1 MSIHCITLRK
11 EEINEVL
18 KIFNSDT
25 FKPLRNNRNL
35 DAEKVFLN
43 YVKSWLNEYYP
54 ETENTIVDYKLP
66 TEEQLLNYLVK
77 VVKID
82 FLEKIVNPEKI
93 DYYNIWFS
101 NYEHSELS
109 NFTYRPFT
117 YEAPNNKQYKVKSVE
132 QAFQLAKALNSE
144 GPTIDDVEDILNAET
159 SYKAKIYGGRM
170 IMTPE
175 DKANW
180 DKIKVDI
187 MKDIIR
193 QSLIQHPE
201 TLRTLLSINKPITH
215 FDANNE
221 SPRFWGIKF
230 PKILEELKEEFK
242 SDEYV
247 NVNNFMNV
255 RSNKVIV
262 RPFKQPQQND
272 SSKANDTMR
281 IYLKNKPDIG
291 YFEVVMDAEDGRY
304 YVYFKP
310 KDKDNSNAWSEEEKE
325 ILFQAVA
332 DMIPSGA
339 YLSVRGELSKG
350 GVAGLNRFGN
360 LGFTEVERR
369 DIKIKGN
376 KSPITKVISG
386 GQTGVDTIGL
396 QVAKKLGIETGGK
409 APRGFLREEGIDTED
424 IASYGLVEITS
435 EEQAD
440 YTKRTGKRDPYTGRT
455 ELNVRN
461 SDGTVYFS
469 TSDDKAGLVATRRS
483 AAGWNKPF
491 LENPTAEE
499 LADWIV
505 KNNIKVLNVAGNRG
519 SKLSKNN
526 EVADILEEALSGVKS
541 SGITIPVW
549 QKNDDISSIITESEK
564 FYNRTDVM
572 DDPDYLYI
580 FTDNTD
586 RTSGGEEIDDGWY
599 AKKYGKGGYGTV
611 KNPTSA
617 VIRGLPNAAPIST
630 MKWFYKVHE
639 GETIE
644 SSRWTDDDFE
654 EFKIVIDDEIE
665 DIKKLWREGNFKGIK
680 LPKGGV
686 MTKIG
691 VGADK
696 RIAQLN
702 IRRVPRLY
710 EYLSRKMA
718 ELADY
723 VNDSSTVEKFE
734 NNLGIIN
741 EENWHKVD
749 AVFTSSKKRKRI
761 TLINKLFSKEV
772 ENAKNDL
779 IAELENQ
786 LSSATNTRTKLA
798 LAKAIN
804 NMTPFVAI
812 KQSQPIT
819 LYSRVKDIFINYIN
833 AAKDSDSFEELVKV
847 ELENS
852 VGTFMDKF
860 PDNIKRKVAE
870 NKVKYYI
877 KEYQLMVDNWDELIQ
892 DAASIYGDTYSI
904 YIDLS
909 KNLVFEE
916 FEEENT
922 DTEGYN
928 REEEK
933 EDNAEET
940 PYKEGWMQD
949 VRELSV
955 SESMTNRVRASIDD
969 IERTDRNGNIIVDD
983 LGYAQTLQASYVFT
997 EILSA
1002 LKNMTT
1008 ASEMLPML
1016 ERLQARKPW
1025 ASQIVNALK
1034 NDDQLFTAYYRV
1046 FRKDYLN
1053 MWVQRVN
1060 TLPDG
1065 SIQVKTVNINKPSG
1079 TSHYFDEW
1087 RDNFEYGLVLDK
1099 EDSIYNENGE
1109 IRKDKAEVGVKLVNS
1124 IREQL
1129 RGAKNKDLSQGKR
1142 DSQKIILESTETIHK
1157 LLSMLGV
1164 AITPESLNELLG
1176 YNVDYNKRDLLP
1188 GQIILNQLSII
1199 FKDILRNEA
1208 IKDGEPADLLNLYG
1222 NAFNKIAMAINNI
1235 DEDEVESSTR
1245 QGKKTLYSH
1254 IRPSYLTT
1262 LIKKLKGPNSEDFID
1277 KEYKVDF
1284 LYDRESDLWYNT
1296 LIADLKND
1304 LNAREKLEHMVLL
1317 EYNRKNYNKWT
1328 PLDTFL
1334 ALFSQYNAEPM
1345 EASSKEGYAWYQ
1357 VPLLSDAESAEFIRA
1372 KRVRTNYREV
1382 LSKKFVNVIRQEY
1395 NRIVTVRQRYN
1406 NNSVEKIAGYDMADD
1421 YLGGAKFH
1429 FFPELN
1435 TEAYSKDGKS
1445 FFERLAEVADDID
1458 AFEKL
1463 AKDAIEQIMDNNFV
1477 KAIDN
1482 WASIGVFDRV
1492 NPNDSNSAFKYFM
1505 QRSKER
1511 IKNILEEYY
1520 WNSTYMQS
1528 QIIQL
1533 LTTDLAYY
1541 GTYANFTKRALEF
1554 HSPTEKLNTLAKW
1567 DGKYVLA
1574 DKNGNVRPAR
1584 AIALMDELKPSKW
1597 LKEVEEVID
1606 SKIAEGKLTQY
1617 DKTVILSIWK
1627 KVNVTD
1633 AQAMRTFKSF
1643 RATQIAGDMWGDD
1656 YEKAYNNIRSGNWTA
1671 KDFVV
1676 LWNTRKPYLY
1686 TQYNHSDGVGGTMR
1700 SPVQHKN
1707 SEILMLTQAAFGAIL
1722 HQSSKFKALSDFMEE
1737 HDIDVAMFG
1746 SAIKVGGKGF
1756 VNLNGDLS
1764 AEDTKKILE
1773 DRYLVNGE
1781 INTNTVQEYNWEDYG
1796 FQVAT
1801 PEHNINAIQL
1811 FGTQIRRLICTDL
1824 DPNARFRVGGMELTK
1839 EQWLNYFNAINTA
1852 NIREA
1857 FEKLDSIYKD
1867 PKKISELLIKEI
1879 KKNSRYSNDLIEAVT
1894 FKNGKFN
1901 IPIFDLT
1908 TSQKLQE
1915 LLNSVVKSRIV
1926 KQKIKGGAL
1935 IQASPW
1941 LLNEK
1946 DKPKIIWGTD
1956 KNGKKYIKYM
1966 EAYIA
1971 CPDDS
1976 LYDLLLE
1983 PDGSININKKD
1994 SKGNYIVPEKYRRAI
2009 GYRIPTEY
2017 KYSMIP
2023 IRVKGFLP
2031 RQVGS
2036 VIILPE
2042 EITATTGSDYDVD
2055 KIYMMYHS
2063 IRVRDTYNLKR
2074 AWDDFYKSHPEIVE
2088 KIEYSKEQNFVRSL
2102 KELLEENPDL
2112 DIDVDE
2118 LREAF
2123 IEQNKR
2129 KYKEYE
2135 WDSSVQKEF
2144 SKWFETTKD
2153 KYTLNQR
2160 KVEVIEYKHNDI
2172 TPDSGISEIYKQAKT
2187 NTKAQRDNMLID
2199 LMFSTLTNYS
2209 TVDQII
2215 NPGGFEEPKRNA
2227 RICTLLRN
2235 LTLAN
2240 IDELGG
2246 IEKIL
2251 NLTINEA
2258 DKLLT
2263 SYGKVYNPLTP
2274 DTWINFQQRNMSGA
2288 SLVPMAATQ
2297 NASHAIAQFTK
2308 DFRVGDKYV
2317 YKFNGEYLG
2326 KLTRVND
2333 VTGHY
2338 ITKNVG
2344 SYLAAFVDNAK
2355 DAIAGDL
2362 NINTITANLLF
2373 LLIRLGHK
2381 PITASLVLSQPA
2393 VDMILKYINTGNYT
2407 LKEAIEQSI
2416 QDCKDRRSSANTGV
2430 TKNHDFTDVW
2440 LAKNI
2445 AAAQNAGDI
2454 HSSYIEEAEFY
2465 NNQMTVLVML
2475 KDMFKAAEG
2484 LGDIVRA
2491 VRFDAQTG
2499 SSGGSIAKGLAKI
2512 NAISD
2517 ILDNQDFPLEGLD
2530 FLWDFTKQPSEEVI
2544 INSNLPIQVAFYKW
2558 GLEKTLD
2565 WYKDLFPQVG
2575 NFYQNTIGQ
2584 LKRFTTYGKINEDT
2598 TNKVFN
2604 HLTLFLMTLVSKDF
2618 VGDKDSRDYY
2628 LNKFPEEF
2636 TKFKAK
2642 ERYLVAQLPIL
2653 KRIQYRGSNKYNGSS
2668 VLIFNNVGKVT
2679 NIQANDYRSDL
2690 RYLVLNDSTKDIA
2703 LKLLKYNF
2711 YRGLAFSP
2719 LGFSNFIPSLLKMDI
2734 GTDYVQSLERVL
2746 RVQSD
2751 DSLIDRF
2758 IDQYIRNN
2766 LNDRTFVP
2774 EVSYSGLFKEGSE
2787 LPESFKV
2794 TVTKA
2799 SSSDMKRFIYRDQ
2812 DDIKYRDYIC
2822 YTYKGLP
2829 RYYRHTGQGN
2839 YELITPLGDIYYK
2852 EYDANSS
2859 IMESTIK
2866 EVKKKSFKSVMV
2878 QQIEQQF
2885 EGALAGLDN
2894 TFADIYDNSQIDEPS
2909 NSNDTSD
2916 IEGQLSTLD
2925 GIISSLNAPQSQV
2938 STSSGTSSS
2947 LDTLSPEEEAHF
2959 DRGIDFEALYKE
2971 LQNIDPS
2978 ETDLDNN
2985 KNCANIK

>member
-1 MSIHCITLRK
+1 MSTHCITLRK
-11 EEINEVL
+11 EEVNEVL

-54 ETENTIVDYKLP
+54 ETENSIVDYKLP

-109 NFTYRPFT
+109 NFAYRPFT
-117 YEAPNNKQYKVKSVE
+117 YEAPNNKQYEVKSVE

-159 SYKAKIYGGRM
+159 SYKAKIYGDRM
-170 IMTPE
+170 FMTPE

-201 TLRTLLSINKPITH
+201 TLRILLGINKPITH

-262 RPFKQPQQND
+262 RPFKQPQQD
-272 SSKANDTMR
+272 APSKTNDTMR

-291 YFEVVMDAEDGRY
+291 YFEVVKDAEDSHY
-304 YVYFKP
+304 YVYFNP
-310 KDKDNSNAWSEEEKE
+310 KDKDNPNAWSEEEKE

-369 DIKIKGN
+369 DVK
-376 KSPITKVISG
+376 TK
-386 GQTGVDTIGL
+386 
-396 QVAKKLGIETGGK
+396 EGK
-409 APRGFLREEGIDTED
+409 
-424 IASYGLVEITS
+424 
-435 EEQAD
+435 
-440 YTKRTGKRDPYTGRT
+440 
-455 ELNVRN
+455 N
-461 SDGTVYFS
+461 
-469 TSDDKAGLVATRRS
+469 
-483 AAGWNKPF
+483 
-491 LENPTAEE
+491 
-499 LADWIV
+499 
-505 KNNIKVLNVAGNRG
+505 
-519 SKLSKNN
+519 
-526 EVADILEEALSGVKS
+526 

-639 GETIE
+639 GETIR

-654 EFKIVIDDEIE
+654 EFKTVIDDEIE

-691 VGADK
+691 VGKDK

-702 IRRVPRLY
+702 IRRVPKLY

-718 ELADY
+718 ELAEY

-734 NNLGIIN
+734 ENLGTIN

-798 LAKAIN
+798 LAKAIS

-812 KQSQPIT
+812 KQAQPIT
-819 LYSRVKDIFINYIN
+819 LYSRVKDIFVDYIN
-833 AAKDSDSFEELVKV
+833 AAKDPDSFEELVKV

-860 PDNIKRKVAE
+860 PDNVKRKVAE

-877 KEYQLMVDNWDELIQ
+877 KEYQLMIDNWDELIQ

-909 KNLVFEE
+909 KNLAFEE

-922 DTEGYN
+922 DEEGYN

-933 EDNAEET
+933 EDTIEDT

-955 SESMTNRVRASIDD
+955 SESMTNRVRASIND
-969 IERTDRNGNIIVDD
+969 IERTDRNGNIMVDD

-1109 IRKDKAEVGVKLVNS
+1109 IKKDKAEVGVKLVNS

-1164 AITPESLNELLG
+1164 SITPESLNELLG

-1188 GQIILNQLSII
+1188 GQILLNQLSII
-1199 FKDILRNEA
+1199 FKDILRNDA
-1208 IKDGEPADLLNLYG
+1208 IKNGEPADLLNLYG
-1222 NAFNKIAMAINNI
+1222 SAFNKIAMAINNI

-1262 LIKKLKGPNSEDFID
+1262 LIKKLKGPNSEDFVD

-1284 LYDRESDLWYNT
+1284 LYDRESNLWYNT
-1296 LIADLKND
+1296 LIADLRND
-1304 LNAREKLEHMVLL
+1304 PNAREKLEHMVLL

-1345 EASSKEGYAWYQ
+1345 EVGSKEGYAWYQ
-1357 VPLLSDAESAEFIRA
+1357 IPLLSDAESAEFIRA

-1406 NNSVEKIAGYDMADD
+1406 NNSIEKIAGYDMTDD

-1435 TEAYSKDGKS
+1435 TEAYSEDGKS

-1463 AKDAIEQIMDNNFV
+1463 AKNAIEQIMDNNFV

-1492 NPNDSNSAFKYFM
+1492 NPNDSNSAFKYFT
-1505 QRSKER
+1505 QRSRER
-1511 IKNILEEYY
+1511 IENILKEYY

-1584 AIALMDELKPSKW
+1584 AIALMDELKPSTW

-1656 YEKAYNNIRSGNWTA
+1656 YEEAYNNIRSGNWTA

-1700 SPVQHKN
+1700 SPIQHKN

-1824 DPNARFRVGGMELTK
+1824 DPNARFRIGDMELTK

-2088 KIEYSKEQNFVRSL
+2088 KIKYSKEQNFVRAL

-2129 KYKEYE
+2129 KHKEYE

-2144 SKWFETTKD
+2144 SKWFKTTKD
-2153 KYTLNQR
+2153 KYTLNQK
-2160 KVEVIEYKHNDI
+2160 KVEVIEYKHNDV

-2251 NLTINEA
+2251 NLTIEEA
-2258 DKLLT
+2258 DKLLA

-2274 DTWINFQQRNMSGA
+2274 DTWITFQQRNMSGA

-2317 YKFNGEYLG
+2317 YKFNGESLS
-2326 KLTRVND
+2326 KLNRVND

-2393 VDMILKYINTGNYT
+2393 VDMVLKYINTGNYT

-2475 KDMFKAAEG
+2475 KGMFKAAEG

-2565 WYKDLFPQVG
+2565 WYKNLFPHVG
-2575 NFYQNTIGQ
+2575 TFYQNTIGQ
-2584 LKRFTTYGKINEDT
+2584 LKEFTTYGKISEDA

-2618 VGDKDSRDYY
+2618 VGDKDTRDYY

-2642 ERYLVAQLPIL
+2642 ESYLVAQLPIL
-2653 KRIQYRGSNKYNGSS
+2653 RRIQYRGSNKYNGSS

-2719 LGFSNFIPSLLKMDI
+2719 LGFSNFIPSLLKMDT
-2734 GTDYVQSLERVL
+2734 GTDYVQSLERIL
-2746 RVQSD
+2746 QVQSD

-2839 YELITPLGDIYYK
+2839 YELITPLGDTYYK

-2859 IMESTIK
+2859 IMESAIK

-2885 EGALAGLDN
+2885 EAALAGLDN

-2909 NSNDTSD
+2909 NSDDTSD

-2925 GIISSLNAPQSQV
+2925 GVISSLNAPQSQV
-2938 STSSGTSSS
+2938 SIPSGTSSS
-2947 LDTLSPEEEAHF
+2947 LDTLSPEEEAYF

-2978 ETDLDNN
+2978 KTDLDNN

>member
-1 MSIHCITLRK
+1 MSTHCITLRK
-11 EEINEVL
+11 EEVNEVL

-109 NFTYRPFT
+109 NFAYRPFT
-117 YEAPNNKQYKVKSVE
+117 YEAPNNKRYEVKSVE

-144 GPTIDDVEDILNAET
+144 GPTIDDVEDILNAGT
-159 SYKAKIYGGRM
+159 PYKAKIYGGRM

-175 DKANW
+175 DKTNW

-247 NVNNFMNV
+247 NVNNFMNI

-291 YFEVVMDAEDGRY
+291 YFEVVKDDEDGRY

-310 KDKDNSNAWSEEEKE
+310 KDNDNPNAWSEEEKE

-360 LGFTEVERR
+360 LGFTEVERK
-369 DIKIKGN
+369 DVK
-376 KSPITKVISG
+376 TK
-386 GQTGVDTIGL
+386 
-396 QVAKKLGIETGGK
+396 EGK
-409 APRGFLREEGIDTED
+409 
-424 IASYGLVEITS
+424 
-435 EEQAD
+435 
-440 YTKRTGKRDPYTGRT
+440 
-455 ELNVRN
+455 N
-461 SDGTVYFS
+461 
-469 TSDDKAGLVATRRS
+469 
-483 AAGWNKPF
+483 
-491 LENPTAEE
+491 
-499 LADWIV
+499 
-505 KNNIKVLNVAGNRG
+505 
-519 SKLSKNN
+519 
-526 EVADILEEALSGVKS
+526 

-549 QKNDDISSIITESEK
+549 QKNNDTSSIITESEK

-654 EFKIVIDDEIE
+654 EFKTVIDDEIE

-702 IRRVPRLY
+702 IRRVPKLY

-734 NNLGIIN
+734 DNLGTIN

-786 LSSATNTRTKLA
+786 LSSATDTRAKLA

-819 LYSRVKDIFINYIN
+819 LYSKVKDIFINYIS

-909 KNLVFEE
+909 KNVVFEE

-969 IERTDRNGNIIVDD
+969 IERTDRNGNIMVDD

-1109 IRKDKAEVGVKLVNS
+1109 IKKDKAEVGVKLVNS

-1164 AITPESLNELLG
+1164 SITPESLNELLG
-1176 YNVDYNKRDLLP
+1176 YNVDYNNKRDLLP
-1188 GQIILNQLSII
+1188 GQILLNQLSVI
-1199 FKDILRNEA
+1199 FKDILRNDA

-1222 NAFNKIAMAINNI
+1222 SAFNKIAMAINNI

-1262 LIKKLKGPNSEDFID
+1262 LIKKLKGPNSEDFVD

-1284 LYDRESDLWYNT
+1284 LYDEKSESWYNT
-1296 LIADLKND
+1296 LIADLRND
-1304 LNAREKLEHMVLL
+1304 PNAREKLEHMVLL
-1317 EYNRKNYNKWT
+1317 EYNRKDYNKWT

-1345 EASSKEGYAWYQ
+1345 EAGSKEGYAWYQ

-1435 TEAYSKDGKS
+1435 TEAYSEDGKS

-1492 NPNDSNSAFKYFM
+1492 NPNDSNSAFKYFT
-1505 QRSKER
+1505 QRSRER
-1511 IKNILEEYY
+1511 IENILKEYY

-1584 AIALMDELKPSKW
+1584 AIALMDELKPSTW

-1773 DRYLVNGE
+1773 DRYLVNGK

-1824 DPNARFRVGGMELTK
+1824 DPNARFRIGDMELTK

-2088 KIEYSKEQNFVRSL
+2088 KIEYSKEQNFVRAL

-2129 KYKEYE
+2129 KHKEYE

-2144 SKWFETTKD
+2144 SKWFKTTKD

-2160 KVEVIEYKHNDI
+2160 KVEVIEYKHNDV

-2274 DTWINFQQRNMSGA
+2274 DTWITFQQRNMSGA

-2317 YKFNGEYLG
+2317 YKFNGESLS
-2326 KLTRVND
+2326 KLNRVND

-2393 VDMILKYINTGNYT
+2393 VDMVLKYINTGNYT

-2475 KDMFKAAEG
+2475 KGMFKAAEG

-2499 SSGGSIAKGLAKI
+2499 GPGGSIAKGLAKI

-2734 GTDYVQSLERVL
+2734 GTDYVQSLERIL

-2799 SSSDMKRFIYRDQ
+2799 SSSEMKRFIYKDQ

-2839 YELITPLGDIYYK
+2839 YELITPLGDTYYK

-2859 IMESTIK
+2859 IIESAIK

-2885 EGALAGLDN
+2885 EAALAGLDN

-2909 NSNDTSD
+2909 NSDDTSD

-2925 GIISSLNAPQSQV
+2925 GVISSLNVPQSQV
-2938 STSSGTSSS
+2938 STSSGTNSS

>member
-1 MSIHCITLRK
+1 MSTHCITLRK
-11 EEINEVL
+11 EEVNEVL

-25 FKPLRNNRNL
+25 FEPLRNNRNL
-35 DAEKVFLN
+35 NAETVFLN

-54 ETENTIVDYKLP
+54 ETENSIVDYKLP

-93 DYYNIWFS
+93 DYYNIWYS

-109 NFTYRPFT
+109 NFAYRPFT
-117 YEAPNNKQYKVKSVE
+117 YEAPNNKQYEVKSVE
-132 QAFQLAKALNSE
+132 QAFQLTKALNSD
-144 GPTIDDVEDILNAET
+144 GPTIDDIEDILNAET
-159 SYKAKIYGGRM
+159 SYKAKIHGDRM
-170 IMTPE
+170 FMTSE
-175 DKANW
+175 DIANW

-215 FDANNE
+215 FDANNK

-230 PKILEELKEEFK
+230 PKILEELREEFK

-262 RPFKQPQQND
+262 RPFKQPQQDD

-291 YFEVVMDAEDGRY
+291 YFEVVKDDEDGHY
-304 YVYFKP
+304 YVYFNP
-310 KDKDNSNAWSEEEKE
+310 KDKDNPNAWSEEEKE
-325 ILFQAVA
+325 ILFQVVA

-350 GVAGLNRFGN
+350 GVAGLNRFGS

-369 DIKIKGN
+369 DVKIKGN

-409 APRGFLREEGIDTED
+409 APRNFLREEGIDTED

-469 TSDDKAGLVATRRS
+469 TSDDKAGLIATRRS
-483 AAGWNKPF
+483 AAEWNKPF
-491 LENPTAEE
+491 LENPTVEE

-526 EVADILEEALSGVKS
+526 EVADILEDALSGIKS

-549 QKNDDISSIITESEK
+549 QKNDDISSIITESDK

-617 VIRGLPNAAPIST
+617 IIRGLPNAAPIST
-630 MKWFYKVHE
+630 MKWFYKAHE
-639 GETIE
+639 GETVE

-654 EFKIVIDDEIE
+654 EFKTVIDDEIE
-665 DIKKLWREGNFKGIK
+665 DIKRLWREGNFKGIK

-686 MTKIG
+686 MSKIG
-691 VGADK
+691 VGKDR

-702 IRRVPRLY
+702 IRRVPKLY

-718 ELADY
+718 ELAEY

-734 NNLGIIN
+734 ENLGTIN

-772 ENAKNDL
+772 ENTKNDL
-779 IAELENQ
+779 IDELEDQ

-798 LAKAIN
+798 LAKAIS

-812 KQSQPIT
+812 KQAQPIT

-833 AAKDSDSFEELVKV
+833 AAKDPDSFEELVKV

-852 VGTFMDKF
+852 IGTFMDKF
-860 PDNIKRKVAE
+860 PDNVKRKVAE

-877 KEYQLMVDNWDELIQ
+877 KEYQLMIDNWDELIQ

-909 KNLVFEE
+909 KNLAFEE
-916 FEEENT
+916 FEEEIT

-933 EDNAEET
+933 DDNAEET

-955 SESMTNRVRASIDD
+955 SESMTNRVRTSIND
-969 IERTDRNGNIIVDD
+969 IERTDRNGNIMVDD

-1025 ASQIVNALK
+1025 ASQIVNAIK

-1109 IRKDKAEVGVKLVNS
+1109 IKKDKAEVGVKLVNS
-1124 IREQL
+1124 IKDQL
-1129 RGAKNKDLSQGKR
+1129 RGVRKEKK
-1142 DSQKIILESTETIHK
+1142 DSQQVILENTGTIHK

-1176 YNVDYNKRDLLP
+1176 YNVDYNNKRDLLP
-1188 GQIILNQLSII
+1188 GQILLNQLSII
-1199 FKDILRNEA
+1199 FKDILRNDA

-1222 NAFNKIAMAINNI
+1222 SAFNKIAMAINNI

-1262 LIKKLKGPNSEDFID
+1262 LIKKLKGPNSKEFID

-1284 LYDRESDLWYNT
+1284 LYDEKSESWHNT
-1296 LIADLKND
+1296 LIADLRD
-1304 LNAREKLEHMVLL
+1304 EDDPSAREKLEHMVLL
-1317 EYNRKNYNKWT
+1317 EYNRKGYNKWT

-1345 EASSKEGYAWYQ
+1345 EVSSKEGYAWYQ

-1372 KRVRTNYREV
+1372 KRVRTKYKEI

-1406 NNSVEKIAGYDMADD
+1406 NNSVEKIAGYDMTDD

-1492 NPNDSNSAFKYFM
+1492 NPNDSNSAFKYFT
-1505 QRSKER
+1505 QRSRER
-1511 IKNILEEYY
+1511 IENILKEYY

-1541 GTYANFTKRALEF
+1541 STYANFTKRALEF

-1584 AIALMDELKPSKW
+1584 AIALMDELKPSTW

-1656 YEKAYNNIRSGNWTA
+1656 YEEAYNNIRSGNWTA

-1773 DRYLVNGE
+1773 DRYLVNGK

-1824 DPNARFRVGGMELTK
+1824 DPNARFRIGGMELTK

-2063 IRVRDTYNLKR
+2063 IRVRETYNLKR
-2074 AWDDFYKSHPEIVE
+2074 AWDDFYKSHPKIVE

-2129 KYKEYE
+2129 KHKEYE

-2144 SKWFETTKD
+2144 SKWFKTTKD
-2153 KYTLNQR
+2153 KYTLNRR
-2160 KVEVIEYKHNDI
+2160 KVEVIEYKHNDV
-2172 TPDSGISEIYKQAKT
+2172 TPDSDIFEIYKQAKT

-2251 NLTINEA
+2251 NLTIEEA
-2258 DKLLT
+2258 DKLLA

-2274 DTWINFQQRNMSGA
+2274 DTWITFQQRNMSGA

-2308 DFRVGDKYV
+2308 DFRIGDKYV
-2317 YKFNGEYLG
+2317 YKFNGESLG
-2326 KLTRVND
+2326 KLNRVND

-2393 VDMILKYINTGNYT
+2393 VDMVLKYVNTGNYT

-2454 HSSYIEEAEFY
+2454 HSSYLEEAEFY

-2475 KDMFKAAEG
+2475 KGMFKAAEG

-2530 FLWDFTKQPSEEVI
+2530 FLWDFTKQSSEEDI

-2565 WYKDLFPQVG
+2565 WYKGLFPHVG

-2584 LKRFTTYGKINEDT
+2584 LKEFTTYGKISEDA

-2642 ERYLVAQLPIL
+2642 ESYLVAQLPIL
-2653 KRIQYRGSNKYNGSS
+2653 RRIQYRGSNKYNGSS

-2719 LGFSNFIPSLLKMDI
+2719 LGFSNFIPSLLKMDT
-2734 GTDYVQSLERVL
+2734 GTDYVQSLERIL

-2774 EVSYSGLFKEGSE
+2774 EVSYSGLFNTESE

-2794 TVTKA
+2794 AVTKA
-2799 SSSDMKRFIYRDQ
+2799 SSSDMKRFIYRNQ

-2839 YELITPLGDIYYK
+2839 YELITPLGDTYYK

-2859 IMESTIK
+2859 IMESAIK
-2866 EVKKKSFKSVMV
+2866 EVKKKPFKSVMV
-2878 QQIEQQF
+2878 QQIKQQF
-2885 EGALAGLDN
+2885 EDALAGLDN
-2894 TFADIYDNSQIDEPS
+2894 TFADIYDNSQVDAPS
-2909 NSNDTSD
+2909 NSDDTSG
-2916 IEGQLSTLD
+2916 IEGQLSALD
-2925 GIISSLNAPQSQV
+2925 GVISSLNAPQSQV
-2938 STSSGTSSS
+2938 SMPSSTSSS
-2947 LDTLSPEEEAHF
+2947 FDILSPEEEAHF

>member
-1 MSIHCITLRK
+1 MSTHCITLRK
-11 EEINEVL
+11 EEVNEVL

-109 NFTYRPFT
+109 NFAYRPFT
-117 YEAPNNKQYKVKSVE
+117 YEAPNNKQYEVKSVE

-159 SYKAKIYGGRM
+159 PYKAKIYGDRM
-170 IMTPE
+170 FMTPE

-180 DKIKVDI
+180 DKIKVDV

-201 TLRTLLSINKPITH
+201 TLRTLLGINKPITH

-221 SPRFWGIKF
+221 SPKFWGIKF

-255 RSNKVIV
+255 KSNKVIV
-262 RPFKQPQQND
+262 RPFKQPQQAAP
-272 SSKANDTMR
+272 SKTNDTMR

-291 YFEVVMDAEDGRY
+291 YFEVVKDDEDGRY

-310 KDKDNSNAWSEEEKE
+310 KDNDNPNAWSEEEKE

-360 LGFTEVERR
+360 LGFTETERK
-369 DIKIKGN
+369 DVK
-376 KSPITKVISG
+376 TK
-386 GQTGVDTIGL
+386 
-396 QVAKKLGIETGGK
+396 EGK
-409 APRGFLREEGIDTED
+409 
-424 IASYGLVEITS
+424 
-435 EEQAD
+435 
-440 YTKRTGKRDPYTGRT
+440 
-455 ELNVRN
+455 N
-461 SDGTVYFS
+461 
-469 TSDDKAGLVATRRS
+469 
-483 AAGWNKPF
+483 
-491 LENPTAEE
+491 
-499 LADWIV
+499 
-505 KNNIKVLNVAGNRG
+505 
-519 SKLSKNN
+519 
-526 EVADILEEALSGVKS
+526 

-639 GETIE
+639 GETIK

-654 EFKIVIDDEIE
+654 EFKTVIDDEIE
-665 DIKKLWREGNFKGIK
+665 DIKRLWREGNFKGIK

-691 VGADK
+691 VVADK

-734 NNLGIIN
+734 ENLGTIN

-786 LSSATNTRTKLA
+786 LSSATNTRAKLA

-969 IERTDRNGNIIVDD
+969 IERTDRNGNIMVDD

-1109 IRKDKAEVGVKLVNS
+1109 IKKDKAEVGVKLVNS

-1142 DSQKIILESTETIHK
+1142 DSQKIILENTETIHK

-1164 AITPESLNELLG
+1164 SITPESLNELLG
-1176 YNVDYNKRDLLP
+1176 YNVDYNNKRDLLP
-1188 GQIILNQLSII
+1188 GQILLNQLSII
-1199 FKDILRNEA
+1199 FKDILRNDA

-1222 NAFNKIAMAINNI
+1222 SAFNKIAMAINNI

-1262 LIKKLKGPNSEDFID
+1262 LIKKLKGPNSEEFID

-1296 LIADLKND
+1296 LIADLRND
-1304 LNAREKLEHMVLL
+1304 PNAREKLEHMVLL

-1345 EASSKEGYAWYQ
+1345 EAGSKEGYAWYQ

-1372 KRVRTNYREV
+1372 KRVRTNYKEI

-1406 NNSVEKIAGYDMADD
+1406 NNSVEKIAGYDMTDD

-1435 TEAYSKDGKS
+1435 TEAYSEDGKS

-1492 NPNDSNSAFKYFM
+1492 NPNDSNSAFKYFT
-1505 QRSKER
+1505 QRSRER
-1511 IKNILEEYY
+1511 IENILKEYY

-1584 AIALMDELKPSKW
+1584 AIALMDELKPSTW

-1773 DRYLVNGE
+1773 DRYLVNGK

-1824 DPNARFRVGGMELTK
+1824 DPNARFRIGGMELTK

-2129 KYKEYE
+2129 KHKEYE

-2144 SKWFETTKD
+2144 SKWFKTTKD

-2160 KVEVIEYKHNDI
+2160 KVEVIEYKHNDV

-2274 DTWINFQQRNMSGA
+2274 DTWITFQQRNMSGA

-2317 YKFNGEYLG
+2317 YKFNGESLS
-2326 KLTRVND
+2326 KLNRVND

-2393 VDMILKYINTGNYT
+2393 VDMVLKYINTGNYT

-2416 QDCKDRRSSANTGV
+2416 QDCKDRRSSVNTGV

-2475 KDMFKAAEG
+2475 KGMFKAAEG

-2575 NFYQNTIGQ
+2575 NFYQNTISQ
-2584 LKRFTTYGKINEDT
+2584 LKEFTTYGKINEDT

-2719 LGFSNFIPSLLKMDI
+2719 LGFSNFIPSLLKMDT
-2734 GTDYVQSLERVL
+2734 GTDYVQSLERIL

-2829 RYYRHTGQGN
+2829 HYYKHTGQGN
-2839 YELITPLGDIYYK
+2839 YELITPLGDTYYK

-2859 IMESTIK
+2859 IMESAIK
-2866 EVKKKSFKSVMV
+2866 EVKKKPFKSVMV

-2885 EGALAGLDN
+2885 EAALAGLDN
-2894 TFADIYDNSQIDEPS
+2894 IFTDIYDNSQIDEPS
-2909 NSNDTSD
+2909 NSDDTSD

-2925 GIISSLNAPQSQV
+2925 GVISSLNAPQSQV
-2938 STSSGTSSS
+2938 SIPSGTSSS

>member
-1 MSIHCITLRK
+1 MSTHCITLRK
-11 EEINEVL
+11 EEVNEVL

-25 FKPLRNNRNL
+25 FEPLRNNRNL
-35 DAEKVFLN
+35 NAETVFLN

-54 ETENTIVDYKLP
+54 ETENSIVDYKLP

-93 DYYNIWFS
+93 DYYNIWYS

-109 NFTYRPFT
+109 NFAYRPFT
-117 YEAPNNKQYKVKSVE
+117 YEAPNNKQYEVKSVE
-132 QAFQLAKALNSE
+132 QAFQLAKALNSD

-159 SYKAKIYGGRM
+159 SYKAKIHGDRM
-170 IMTPE
+170 FMTSE
-175 DKANW
+175 DIANW

-201 TLRTLLSINKPITH
+201 TLKTLLSINKPITH
-215 FDANNE
+215 FDANNK

-230 PKILEELKEEFK
+230 PKILEELREEFK

-247 NVNNFMNV
+247 NINNFMNV

-262 RPFKQPQQND
+262 RPFKQPQQDD

-291 YFEVVMDAEDGRY
+291 YFEVVRDTEEGRY
-304 YVYFKP
+304 YVYFNP
-310 KDKDNSNAWSEEEKE
+310 KDKDNPNAWSEEEKE

-350 GVAGLNRFGN
+350 GVTGLNRFGN

-369 DIKIKGN
+369 DVK
-376 KSPITKVISG
+376 TK
-386 GQTGVDTIGL
+386 
-396 QVAKKLGIETGGK
+396 EGK
-409 APRGFLREEGIDTED
+409 
-424 IASYGLVEITS
+424 
-435 EEQAD
+435 
-440 YTKRTGKRDPYTGRT
+440 
-455 ELNVRN
+455 N
-461 SDGTVYFS
+461 
-469 TSDDKAGLVATRRS
+469 
-483 AAGWNKPF
+483 
-491 LENPTAEE
+491 
-499 LADWIV
+499 
-505 KNNIKVLNVAGNRG
+505 
-519 SKLSKNN
+519 
-526 EVADILEEALSGVKS
+526 

-639 GETIE
+639 GETVE
-644 SSRWTDDDFE
+644 SSRWTNDDFE
-654 EFKIVIDDEIE
+654 EFKTVIDDEIE
-665 DIKKLWREGNFKGIK
+665 DIKRLWREGNFKGIK

-686 MTKIG
+686 MSKIG
-691 VGADK
+691 VGKDR

-702 IRRVPRLY
+702 IRRVPKLY

-718 ELADY
+718 ELAEY

-734 NNLGIIN
+734 ENLGTIN

-772 ENAKNDL
+772 ENTKNDL
-779 IAELENQ
+779 IDELEDQ

-798 LAKAIN
+798 LAKAIS

-812 KQSQPIT
+812 KQAQPIT

-833 AAKDSDSFEELVKV
+833 AAKDPDSFEELVKV

-852 VGTFMDKF
+852 IGTFMDKF
-860 PDNIKRKVAE
+860 PDNVKRKVAE

-877 KEYQLMVDNWDELIQ
+877 KEYQLMIDNWDELIQ

-955 SESMTNRVRASIDD
+955 SESMTNRVRASIDN
-969 IERTDRNGNIIVDD
+969 IERTDRNGNIMVDD

-1025 ASQIVNALK
+1025 ASQIVNAIK

-1109 IRKDKAEVGVKLVNS
+1109 IKKDKAEVGVKLVNS
-1124 IREQL
+1124 IKDQL
-1129 RGAKNKDLSQGKR
+1129 RGVRKEKK
-1142 DSQKIILESTETIHK
+1142 DSQQVILENTGTIHK

-1176 YNVDYNKRDLLP
+1176 YNVDYNNKRDLLP
-1188 GQIILNQLSII
+1188 GQILLNQLSII
-1199 FKDILRNEA
+1199 FKDILRNDA

-1222 NAFNKIAMAINNI
+1222 SAFNKIAMAINNI

-1262 LIKKLKGPNSEDFID
+1262 LIKKLKGPNSEDFVD

-1284 LYDRESDLWYNT
+1284 LYDRESNLWYNT
-1296 LIADLKND
+1296 LIADLRND
-1304 LNAREKLEHMVLL
+1304 PNAREKLEHMVLL

-1345 EASSKEGYAWYQ
+1345 EAGSKEGYAWYQ

-1406 NNSVEKIAGYDMADD
+1406 NNSIEKIAGYDMADD

-1492 NPNDSNSAFKYFM
+1492 NPNDSNSAFKYFT
-1505 QRSKER
+1505 QRSRER
-1511 IKNILEEYY
+1511 IENILKEYY

-1541 GTYANFTKRALEF
+1541 GNYANFTKRALEF

-1584 AIALMDELKPSKW
+1584 AIALMDELKPSTW

-1764 AEDTKKILE
+1764 AENTKKILE
-1773 DRYLVNGE
+1773 DRYLVNGK

-1824 DPNARFRVGGMELTK
+1824 DPNAKFRIGNMELTK

-2063 IRVRDTYNLKR
+2063 IRVRETYNLKR
-2074 AWDDFYKSHPEIVE
+2074 AWDDFYKSHPKIVE

-2129 KYKEYE
+2129 KHKEYE

-2144 SKWFETTKD
+2144 SKWFKTTKD
-2153 KYTLNQR
+2153 KYTLNRR
-2160 KVEVIEYKHNDI
+2160 KVEVIEYKHNDV
-2172 TPDSGISEIYKQAKT
+2172 TPDSDIFEIYKQAKT

-2251 NLTINEA
+2251 NLTIEEA
-2258 DKLLT
+2258 DKLLA

-2274 DTWINFQQRNMSGA
+2274 DTWITFQQRNMSGA

-2317 YKFNGEYLG
+2317 YKFNGESLG
-2326 KLTRVND
+2326 KLNRVND

-2393 VDMILKYINTGNYT
+2393 VDMVLKYVNTGNYT

-2475 KDMFKAAEG
+2475 KGMFKAAEG

-2530 FLWDFTKQPSEEVI
+2530 FLWDFTKQSSEEDI

-2565 WYKDLFPQVG
+2565 WYKGLFPHVG
-2575 NFYQNTIGQ
+2575 AFYQNTIGQ
-2584 LKRFTTYGKINEDT
+2584 LKEFTTYGKISEDA
-2598 TNKVFN
+2598 TNKIFN

-2618 VGDKDSRDYY
+2618 VGDKDTRDYY

-2642 ERYLVAQLPIL
+2642 ESYLVAQLPIIR
-2653 KRIQYRGSNKYNGSS
+2653 RIQYRGSNKYNGSS

-2719 LGFSNFIPSLLKMDI
+2719 LGFSNFIPSLLKMDT
-2734 GTDYVQSLERVL
+2734 GTDYVQSLERIL

-2774 EVSYSGLFKEGSE
+2774 EVSYSGLFNTESE
-2787 LPESFKV
+2787 LPKSFKV
-2794 TVTKA
+2794 VVTKA
-2799 SSSDMKRFIYRDQ
+2799 SSSDMKRFIYRNQ

-2839 YELITPLGDIYYK
+2839 YELITPLGDTYYK

-2859 IMESTIK
+2859 IMESAIK
-2866 EVKKKSFKSVMV
+2866 EVKKKPFKSVVV
-2878 QQIEQQF
+2878 QQIKQQF
-2885 EGALAGLDN
+2885 EDALAGLDN
-2894 TFADIYDNSQIDEPS
+2894 TFADIYDNSQVDAPS
-2909 NSNDTSD
+2909 NSDDTSG
-2916 IEGQLSTLD
+2916 IEGQLSALD
-2925 GIISSLNAPQSQV
+2925 GVISSLNAPQSQV
-2938 STSSGTSSS
+2938 SMSSGTSSS
-2947 LDTLSPEEEAHF
+2947 LDILNPEEEAHF

>member
-1 MSIHCITLRK
+1 MSTHCITLRK
-11 EEINEVL
+11 EEVNEVL

-109 NFTYRPFT
+109 NFAYRPFT
-117 YEAPNNKQYKVKSVE
+117 YEAPNNKQYEVKSVE

-159 SYKAKIYGGRM
+159 SYKAKIYGDRM
-170 IMTPE
+170 FMTPE

-180 DKIKVDI
+180 DKIKVDV

-221 SPRFWGIKF
+221 SPKFWGIKF

-291 YFEVVMDAEDGRY
+291 YFEVVKDDEDGEDGRY

-310 KDKDNSNAWSEEEKE
+310 KDNDNPNAWSEEEKE

-369 DIKIKGN
+369 DVK
-376 KSPITKVISG
+376 TK
-386 GQTGVDTIGL
+386 
-396 QVAKKLGIETGGK
+396 EGK
-409 APRGFLREEGIDTED
+409 
-424 IASYGLVEITS
+424 
-435 EEQAD
+435 
-440 YTKRTGKRDPYTGRT
+440 
-455 ELNVRN
+455 N
-461 SDGTVYFS
+461 
-469 TSDDKAGLVATRRS
+469 
-483 AAGWNKPF
+483 
-491 LENPTAEE
+491 
-499 LADWIV
+499 
-505 KNNIKVLNVAGNRG
+505 
-519 SKLSKNN
+519 
-526 EVADILEEALSGVKS
+526 

-549 QKNDDISSIITESEK
+549 QKNDAISSVITESEK

-586 RTSGGEEIDDGWY
+586 RTSGGEKIDDGWY

-644 SSRWTDDDFE
+644 SSRWTDDDFD
-654 EFKIVIDDEIE
+654 EFKTVIDDEIE
-665 DIKKLWREGNFKGIK
+665 DIKRLWREGNFKGIK

-734 NNLGIIN
+734 DNLGTIN

-779 IAELENQ
+779 IDELEDQ

-819 LYSRVKDIFINYIN
+819 LYSKVKDIFINYIN
-833 AAKDSDSFEELVKV
+833 AAKDPGSFEELVKV

-860 PDNIKRKVAE
+860 PDNVKRKVAE

-877 KEYQLMVDNWDELIQ
+877 KEYQLMIDNWDELIQ

-969 IERTDRNGNIIVDD
+969 IERTDRNGNIMVDD

-1109 IRKDKAEVGVKLVNS
+1109 IKKDKAEVGVKLVNS

-1164 AITPESLNELLG
+1164 SITPESLNEVLG
-1176 YNVDYNKRDLLP
+1176 YNVDYNNKRELLP
-1188 GQIILNQLSII
+1188 GQILLNQLSII
-1199 FKDILRNEA
+1199 FKDILRNDA

-1222 NAFNKIAMAINNI
+1222 SAFNKIAMAINNI

-1262 LIKKLKGPNSEDFID
+1262 LIKKLKGPNSEDFVD

-1284 LYDRESDLWYNT
+1284 LYDRESNLWYNT
-1296 LIADLKND
+1296 LIADLRND
-1304 LNAREKLEHMVLL
+1304 PNAREKLEHMVLL

-1334 ALFSQYNAEPM
+1334 ALFSQYNAEPI
-1345 EASSKEGYAWYQ
+1345 EAGSKEGYAWYQ
-1357 VPLLSDAESAEFIRA
+1357 IPLLSDAESAEFIRA

-1406 NNSVEKIAGYDMADD
+1406 NNSVEKIAGYDMTDN

-1492 NPNDSNSAFKYFM
+1492 NPNDSNSAFKYFT
-1505 QRSKER
+1505 QRSRER
-1511 IKNILEEYY
+1511 IENILKEYY

-1584 AIALMDELKPSKW
+1584 AIALMDELKPSTW

-1686 TQYNHSDGVGGTMR
+1686 TQYNHSDGVGGIMR

-1764 AEDTKKILE
+1764 VEDTKKILE
-1773 DRYLVNGE
+1773 DRYLVNGK

-1824 DPNARFRVGGMELTK
+1824 DPNARFRIGGMELTK

-2088 KIEYSKEQNFVRSL
+2088 KIEYSKEQNFVRAL

-2129 KYKEYE
+2129 KHKEYE

-2144 SKWFETTKD
+2144 SKWFKTTKD

-2160 KVEVIEYKHNDI
+2160 KVEVIEYKHNDV

-2274 DTWINFQQRNMSGA
+2274 DTWITFQQRNMSGA

-2317 YKFNGEYLG
+2317 YKFNGESLS
-2326 KLTRVND
+2326 KLNRVND

-2393 VDMILKYINTGNYT
+2393 VDMVLKYINTGNYT

-2475 KDMFKAAEG
+2475 KGMFKAAEG

-2499 SSGGSIAKGLAKI
+2499 GSGGSIAKGLAKI

-2734 GTDYVQSLERVL
+2734 GTDYVQSLERIL

-2839 YELITPLGDIYYK
+2839 YELITPLGDTYYK

-2859 IMESTIK
+2859 IMESAIK
-2866 EVKKKSFKSVMV
+2866 EVKKKPFKSVMV

-2885 EGALAGLDN
+2885 EAALAGLDN

-2909 NSNDTSD
+2909 NSDDTSD

-2925 GIISSLNAPQSQV
+2925 GVISSLNVPQSQV
-2938 STSSGTSSS
+2938 STSSGTNSS
-2947 LDTLSPEEEAHF
+2947 LDILSPEEEAYF
-2959 DRGIDFEALYKE
+2959 DRGIDFEALYKK

>member
-1 MSIHCITLRK
+1 MSTHCITLRK
-11 EEINEVL
+11 EEVNEVL
-18 KIFNSDT
+18 KIFNSDI
-25 FKPLRNNRNL
+25 FEPLRNNRNL

-43 YVKSWLNEYYP
+43 YVKGWINEYYP
-54 ETENTIVDYKLP
+54 ENEDSIIKSDYKLP

-82 FLEKIVNPEKI
+82 LLEKIINPEKI
-93 DYYNIWFS
+93 DYYNIWYS
-101 NYEHSELS
+101 NYGHSELS
-109 NFTYRPFT
+109 NFAYRPFT
-117 YEAPNNKQYKVKSVE
+117 YEAPNNKRYEVKSVE

-159 SYKAKIYGGRM
+159 SYKAKIYGDRM
-170 IMTPE
+170 FMTPE

-180 DKIKVDI
+180 DKIKVDV

-230 PKILEELKEEFK
+230 PKILEELREEFK

-262 RPFKQPQQND
+262 RPFKQLQQDD

-291 YFEVVMDAEDGRY
+291 YFEVVKDDEDGRY

-310 KDKDNSNAWSEEEKE
+310 KDKDNPNTWSEEEKE

-369 DIKIKGN
+369 DVK
-376 KSPITKVISG
+376 TK
-386 GQTGVDTIGL
+386 
-396 QVAKKLGIETGGK
+396 EGK
-409 APRGFLREEGIDTED
+409 
-424 IASYGLVEITS
+424 
-435 EEQAD
+435 
-440 YTKRTGKRDPYTGRT
+440 
-455 ELNVRN
+455 N
-461 SDGTVYFS
+461 
-469 TSDDKAGLVATRRS
+469 
-483 AAGWNKPF
+483 
-491 LENPTAEE
+491 
-499 LADWIV
+499 
-505 KNNIKVLNVAGNRG
+505 
-519 SKLSKNN
+519 
-526 EVADILEEALSGVKS
+526 

-586 RTSGGEEIDDGWY
+586 RTSGGEEINDGWY

-611 KNPTSA
+611 RNPTSA

-639 GETIE
+639 GETIG
-644 SSRWTDDDFE
+644 SSRWTDNDFE
-654 EFKIVIDDEIE
+654 EFKTVIDDEIE

-710 EYLSRKMA
+710 EYLSKKMA

-734 NNLGIIN
+734 ENLGTIN

-786 LSSATNTRTKLA
+786 LSSATDTRAKLA

-812 KQSQPIT
+812 KQAQPIT
-819 LYSRVKDIFINYIN
+819 LYSRVKDIFVNYIN
-833 AAKDSDSFEELVKV
+833 AAKDPDSFEELVKV

-860 PDNIKRKVAE
+860 PDNVKRKVVE

-877 KEYQLMVDNWDELIQ
+877 KEYQLMIDNWDELIQ

-909 KNLVFEE
+909 KNLAFEE

-922 DTEGYN
+922 DAEGYN

-969 IERTDRNGNIIVDD
+969 IERTDRNGNIMVDD

-1065 SIQVKTVNINKPSG
+1065 SIQVKTVNINRPSG

-1109 IRKDKAEVGVKLVNS
+1109 IKKDKAEVGVKLVNS

-1129 RGAKNKDLSQGKR
+1129 RGVKNKDLSQGKI

-1164 AITPESLNELLG
+1164 SITPESLNEVLG

-1188 GQIILNQLSII
+1188 GQILLNQLSII
-1199 FKDILRNEA
+1199 FKDILRNDA

-1222 NAFNKIAMAINNI
+1222 SAFNKIAMAINNI

-1262 LIKKLKGPNSEDFID
+1262 LIKKLKGPNSEDFVD

-1284 LYDRESDLWYNT
+1284 LYDRESNLWYNT
-1296 LIADLKND
+1296 LIADLRND
-1304 LNAREKLEHMVLL
+1304 PNAREKLEHMVLL

-1345 EASSKEGYAWYQ
+1345 EAGSKEGYAWYQ

-1406 NNSVEKIAGYDMADD
+1406 NNSVEKIAGYDMTDD

-1463 AKDAIEQIMDNNFV
+1463 AKDAIEQIMGNNFV

-1492 NPNDSNSAFKYFM
+1492 NPNDSNSAFKYFT
-1505 QRSKER
+1505 QRSRER
-1511 IKNILEEYY
+1511 IENILKEYY

-1584 AIALMDELKPSKW
+1584 AIALMDELKPSTW

-1656 YEKAYNNIRSGNWTA
+1656 YEEAYNNIRSGNWTA

-1686 TQYNHSDGVGGTMR
+1686 TQYNHSDGVGGIMR

-1773 DRYLVNGE
+1773 DRYLVNGK

-1824 DPNARFRVGGMELTK
+1824 DPNARFRIGGMELTK

-2074 AWDDFYKSHPEIVE
+2074 AWDDFYKSHPKIVE
-2088 KIEYSKEQNFVRSL
+2088 KIEYSKEQNFVRAL

-2112 DIDVDE
+2112 YIDVDE

-2129 KYKEYE
+2129 KHKEYE

-2144 SKWFETTKD
+2144 SKWFKTTKD

-2160 KVEVIEYKHNDI
+2160 KVEVIEYKHNDV

-2274 DTWINFQQRNMSGA
+2274 DTWITFQQRNMSGA

-2317 YKFNGEYLG
+2317 YKFNGESLS
-2326 KLTRVND
+2326 KLNRVND

-2393 VDMILKYINTGNYT
+2393 VDMVLKYINTGNYT

-2475 KDMFKAAEG
+2475 KGMFKAAEG

-2499 SSGGSIAKGLAKI
+2499 GPGGSIAKGLAKI

-2734 GTDYVQSLERVL
+2734 GTDYVQSLERIL

-2839 YELITPLGDIYYK
+2839 YELITPLGDTYYK

-2859 IMESTIK
+2859 IMESAIK
-2866 EVKKKSFKSVMV
+2866 EVKKKPFKSVMV

-2885 EGALAGLDN
+2885 EDALAGLDN

-2909 NSNDTSD
+2909 NSDDTSD

-2925 GIISSLNAPQSQV
+2925 GVISSLNVPQSQV
-2938 STSSGTSSS
+2938 STSSGTNSS
-2947 LDTLSPEEEAHF
+2947 LDILSPEEEAYF
-2959 DRGIDFEALYKE
+2959 DRGIDFEALYKK